1 MKNYKFKSYFKYIS
15 VNILIAALIVL
26 FLNNYIVSAA
36 KIKGNSM
43 QPSLKSKD
51 RVLISKFLIKS
62 NNIKRFDIIVFN
74 NPREPKISIIKR
86 VIGLPNEIIKI
97 ENGNVYINNT
107 LLKQTFLFKEKL
119 FLKKS
124 LNIKALKI
132 PENHFF
138 VLGDN
143 RNNSK
148 DSRTFG
154 LVPDKNIYQMKKSVL
169 IIITTYLTIIV
180 IGALLLMLPI
190 STQTGSI
197 KPENALFTSASAITV
212 TGLIVVDT
220 STYFTFFGQL
230 VILILLQCGGLGFM
244 LFSTL
249 IILLVGK
256 SISLKDKVIIENDF
270 TTGTYKSIK
279 GLIKKVFLLTFGFEL
294 IGSIILFFQFSNM
307 TLKTRI
313 FSSIFHSISAFCNAG
328 FSTFSNSLE
337 NHINNPGINITF
349 AVLIISGGLGF
360 LVLNELFSFIKIKN
374 KHFSKISLHSKLVI
388 ITSIT
393 LIIVGFLIIFIEEI
407 LNKSNTLSNNSKILS
422 ALFQSIT
429 ARTAGFNTINL
440 NLLSY
445 ASIFFILILMFIGA
459 SPGSTGGGIK
469 TSSARKGLFSNNN
482 FINTNFGFLF
492 TFTIL

>member
-1 MKNYKFKSYFKYIS
+1 
-15 VNILIAALIVL
+15 
-26 FLNNYIVSAA
+26 
-36 KIKGNSM
+36 
-43 QPSLKSKD
+43 
-51 RVLISKFLIKS
+51 
-62 NNIKRFDIIVFN
+62 
-74 NPREPKISIIKR
+74 
-86 VIGLPNEIIKI
+86 
-97 ENGNVYINNT
+97 
-107 LLKQTFLFKEKL
+107 
-119 FLKKS
+119 
-124 LNIKALKI
+124 
-132 PENHFF
+132 
-138 VLGDN
+138 
-143 RNNSK
+143 
-148 DSRTFG
+148 
-154 LVPDKNIYQMKKSVL
+154 MKKSVFL
-169 IIITTYLTIIV
+169 IITTYLSIII
-180 IGALLLMLPI
+180 IGAFLLMLPI

-197 KPENALFTSASAITV
+197 EPENALFTSASAITV

-220 STYFTFFGQL
+220 STYFTFFGKL
-230 VILILLQCGGLGFM
+230 VILMLLQCGGLGFM

-256 SISLKDKVIIENDF
+256 SISLRDKIIIENDF

-279 GLIKKVFLLTFGFEL
+279 ELIKKVFLLTFGFEL

-307 TLKTRI
+307 ALKTRI

-337 NHINNPGINITF
+337 NYTNNPGINITF

-360 LVLNELFSFIKIKN
+360 LVLNELFFFIKIKN
-374 KHFSKISLHSKLVI
+374 KHLSKISLHSKLVI

-393 LIIVGFLIIFIEEI
+393 LIIVGFLIIFTEEL

-469 TSSARKGLFSNNN
+469 TSSAGMVVAYFRSRLKGKDKTDMFYRNIPAKTIEKAFLVIIISLILISVSFLLLLSFETKFKLIELLFEVVSAFGTVGLSLGITAGLSLPSKIVIIITM
-482 FINTNFGFLF
+482 FIGRTGPL
-492 TFTIL
+492 TILIALSKRKSKAVINYPQENIMIG